1 MTHAISQHPAPR
13 ASLDALQHLT
23 KADLLAVNQVML
35 AEMNDEVPL
44 IRDLASHIIA
54 AGGKRLRPALVIA
67 SAKLFGYEGARHQT
81 LAACVEFIHTATL
94 LHDDVVDESKLRR
107 GEATANALFGNKA
120 SVLVGDYIL
129 SKAFQLMVRDGSLEV
144 LRILSDAA
152 AIISRGEVK
161 QLMVSNNPEASEA
174 DYFEVIGAKTA
185 ALFAAA
191 CEIGPVIAE
200 QTAQQEALRAYGY
213 NLGVAFQLID
223 DALDYAASQEKLGK
237 TVGDDFREGK
247 ITLPIILA
255 YGAADADEKAFFKR
269 TLADSLIEEG
279 DLEEAV
285 RILTRYDCINATV
298 ERAKLYGKMALDAI
312 AAAPAGEAKRAM
324 IEAVEFCINR
334 EF

>member
-1 MTHAISQHPAPR
+1 MTDAARTPSASPATLDTLQ
-13 ASLDALQHLT
+13 SLVSEDMQRVNKAMIGAL
-23 KADLLAVNQVML
+23 DG
-35 AEMNDEVPL
+35 DVPL
-44 IRDLASHIIA
+44 IRDLSSHIIA

-67 SAKLFGYEGARHQT
+67 SAHLFHYADARHIQ

-120 SVLVGDYIL
+120 SVLVGDFIL
-129 SKAFQLMVRDGSLEV
+129 SKAFQMMVADGSMEV

-152 AIISRGEVK
+152 AIISRGEVR
-161 QLMVSNNPEASEA
+161 QLMVSNNPQASEA

-191 CEIGPVIAE
+191 CELGPVVSGDLE
-200 QTAQQEALRAYGY
+200 HQEAMRSYGY

-237 TVGDDFREGK
+237 TVGDDFRDGK
-247 ITLPIILA
+247 ITLPVILA
-255 YGAADADEKAFFKR
+255 YEAGSDAEHAFWHR
-269 TLADSLIEEG
+269 TLKESEFRDGDFVEALRIIEAHDTINRTIDRARSYGLQAIEDIKATPAGRAKDALIE
-279 DLEEAV
+279 
-285 RILTRYDCINATV
+285 T
-298 ERAKLYGKMALDAI
+298 
-312 AAAPAGEAKRAM
+312 
-324 IEAVEFCINR
+324 VEFCINR